1 MDLDVTQYW
10 GGVGLVVLGGLLLFA
25 PLVFDWRYTNV
36 LLAVAVLGL
45 AAGAMLLGWSR
56 RGRTA

>member
-1 MDLDVTQYW
+1 MDTDTSQYW
-10 GGVGLVVLGGLLLFA
+10 GGAALIVLAGLLLFA
-25 PLVFDWRYTNV
+25 PLVLDWRYTNL

>member
-1 MDLDVTQYW
+1 MSMDTGQYW
-10 GGVGLVVLGGLLLFA
+10 GGAVLIVLAGLLLFA
-25 PLVFDWRYTNV
+25 PLVLNWQYTNL

-45 AAGAMLLGWSR
+45 AAGAMLIGWSR

>member
-1 MDLDVTQYW
+1 MDMDAGQYW
-10 GGVGLVVLGGLLLFA
+10 GGTVLIVLAGLLLFA
-25 PLVFDWRYTNV
+25 PLVLDWRYTNL

-45 AAGAMLLGWSR
+45 AAGTILIGWSR